1 MTSIS
6 QALSLATARRFID
19 WWAAEL
25 SELVS
30 TSARRRAWDI
40 MFVRRET
47 GCDVFVRSRE
57 RIEQVGTPQTG
68 SDALLAELHARFGGL
83 SVARPHIVLRLQPTD
98 VVQSRIDAPVA
109 ARDVMEPVL
118 RHQLGRLAAWPADK
132 ALLTYEIAGPAAEP
146 GKLDVRVAITGR
158 QRLEVLVSELDD
170 LGYRPDVV
178 DFGTD
183 AEVEPR
189 VNLLPRQPQ

>member
-68 SDALLAELHARFGGL
+68 SDALLAELHARRCFL
-83 SVARPHIVLRLQPTD
+83 I
-98 VVQSRIDAPVA
+98 
-109 ARDVMEPVL
+109 
-118 RHQLGRLAAWPADK
+118 
-132 ALLTYEIAGPAAEP
+132 
-146 GKLDVRVAITGR
+146 
-158 QRLEVLVSELDD
+158 
-170 LGYRPDVV
+170 
-178 DFGTD
+178 
-183 AEVEPR
+183 
-189 VNLLPRQPQ
+189 